1 MRRLTILGVLI
12 CCLNVIADDNGDKQ
26 KRTRTKPI
34 EPPPIRVNA
43 LMHSKL
49 ESAQELIKALALE
62 DFEMIQKHSQ
72 RLELLSIDAG
82 WNIIQTKD
90 YTRISKEFREAAR
103 HMRSAADKQNL
114 DAVGLGYMK
123 LTMSCIDCHRHVR
136 KSRNKKR

>member
-1 MRRLTILGVLI
+1 MRRLTLIAVLI
-12 CCLNVIADDNGDKQ
+12 CSLNVIADDNGGKQ
-26 KRTRTKPI
+26 KRPTIKPI
-34 EPPPIRVNA
+34 DPPPIRVDA

-49 ESAQELIKALALE
+49 ESAQELLKALALE
-62 DFEMIQKHSQ
+62 DFERIQKNSQ

-90 YTRISKEFREAAR
+90 YARISKEFREAPR

-114 DAVGLGYMK
+114 DAAGLGYMK

-136 KSRNKKR
+136 KSRKKK